1 MKKKIQKIF
10 LVQILSYFLK
20 MNKIF
25 SITLLVVVLAM
36 VSLNFLKAHKQLR
49 FGHKNVGSPFVK
61 LSHALK
67 VKRDSWGADE
77 AEFFARLQEG
87 NEEDAKFMEKFI
99 QSEQEYDKLI
109 SEFIFELETQ
119 LNEAE
124 NRFFQCNN
132 ELEKFKEVQLTSNET
147 VSP

>member
-1 MKKKIQKIF
+1 
-10 LVQILSYFLK
+10 
-20 MNKIF
+20 MNRIF

-49 FGHKNVGSPFVK
+49 LGHKSMGSPI
-61 LSHALK
+61 LRLTQALK
-67 VKRDSWGADE
+67 VKRASWGEDE
-77 AEFFARLQEG
+77 AEFFARLQDG

-124 NRFFQCNN
+124 NRFFQCKD
-132 ELEKFKEVQLTSNET
+132 ELEKIKEVQVTSNET